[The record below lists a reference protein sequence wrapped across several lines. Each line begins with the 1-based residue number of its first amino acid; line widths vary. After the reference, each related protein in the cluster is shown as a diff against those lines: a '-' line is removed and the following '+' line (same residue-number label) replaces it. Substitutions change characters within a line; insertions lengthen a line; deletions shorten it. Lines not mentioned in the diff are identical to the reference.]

1 MWACHRPNGRR
12 SKIFRNAREISR
24 HNCGASPTA
33 LITPEVYGQL
43 LLTRSLGALLLESVC
58 DGHEL
63 QRQRRRVLGRSEYFG
78 RHVEHLRQRD
88 RAQYG
93 SWQIK
98 PKCLGPR

>member
-43 LLTRSLGALLLESVC
+43 LLTRSLGALFAGIGL
-58 DGHEL
+58 
-63 QRQRRRVLGRSEYFG
+63 RRA
-78 RHVEHLRQRD
+78 
-88 RAQYG
+88 RAAAAAPPCARPFR
-93 SWQIK
+93 IF
-98 PKCLGPR
+98 RAAR